1 MVTLR
6 EEIAPVVE
14 SLQRV
19 LGDRLLALVLFGS
32 RARGDAEASSDWD
45 ILLIAEGLPEKY
57 LERHFFVKR
66 ALPGEWRGRVALLAK
81 TREEFEGGFPS
92 LYLDIGQDGV
102 ILYDPEGYATER
114 LTRIRELTN
123 LAHLRREHREWGW
136 TWRWEKPPR
145 GDWRIDWEGVSG
157 IETGE

>member
-1 MVTLR
+1 MALR
-6 EEIAPVVE
+6 EELAPVVE
-14 SLQRV
+14 SLQRT

-32 RARGDAEASSDWD
+32 QARGDAEADSDWD
-45 ILLIAEGLPEKY
+45 ILLIVEELPERY
-57 LERHFFVKR
+57 LQRHFFVKR
-66 ALPGEWRGRVALLAK
+66 ALQEEWRGRVALLAK

-102 ILYDPEGYATER
+102 ILYDPQGYATQR

-123 LAHLRREHREWGW
+123 LAHLRRERRGRGW

-157 IETGE
+157 IES